1 MQLSEE
7 TICRK
12 ASIMKQ
18 LESLAKAL
26 NALLMAFVAFASV
39 IFLICGI
46 YILNDI
52 YYTNRTA
59 FVSYDLL
66 KYRPSPKSGTGE
78 KQTFSELKRINSD
91 TVGWLELFGTHINY
105 PVVQGNDNLEYLNK
119 DIFGYSTMS
128 GSIYLAS
135 ENDRSFGDR
144 YNIIYG
150 HHMNNGAMFGD
161 IEKYLDPD
169 FFASHSEGILQT
181 AQGDYSVRVLACIK
195 TNAYE
200 NIVYQI
206 NTENSYPALY
216 DYIKE
221 HSVNSTELPE
231 NLENSQLLGM
241 STCTDAVTD
250 GRIVL
255 FALIQP
261 WNEPVDGNAEER
273 MAQAEDF
280 SENNSFFSLKAYG
293 HKLQGEKWSLLNLLC
308 VICTF
313 LTFLPLWALKTKFR
327 QFSYS
332 KRKIR
337 ELEELPDK
345 NTEIVKNLKHF
356 IRKGRMG
363 LVAELLIFL
372 VSAVFF
378 LFTENLKGRM
388 SILDKWTGIMILTAS
403 ASLLTDFVC
412 LRYRGE
418 RPEK

>member
-1 MQLSEE
+1 
-7 TICRK
+7 
-12 ASIMKQ
+12 MKQ

-206 NTENSYPALY
+206 NTENS
-216 DYIKE
+216 
-221 HSVNSTELPE
+221 HTV
-231 NLENSQLLGM
+231 
-241 STCTDAVTD
+241 CT
-250 GRIVL
+250 
-255 FALIQP
+255 
-261 WNEPVDGNAEER
+261 
-273 MAQAEDF
+273 
-280 SENNSFFSLKAYG
+280 
-293 HKLQGEKWSLLNLLC
+293 
-308 VICTF
+308 
-313 LTFLPLWALKTKFR
+313 
-327 QFSYS
+327 
-332 KRKIR
+332 
-337 ELEELPDK
+337 
-345 NTEIVKNLKHF
+345 
-356 IRKGRMG
+356 
-363 LVAELLIFL
+363 
-372 VSAVFF
+372 
-378 LFTENLKGRM
+378 
-388 SILDKWTGIMILTAS
+388 
-403 ASLLTDFVC
+403 
-412 LRYRGE
+412 YR
-418 RPEK
+418 